1 MSDPYPWQRSSSGG
15 GYNAGRYYSNYYIVS
30 KDRAAGSAATP
41 DPPHPTK
48 LTAPVYWEL
57 LATWCGEVRGVSG
70 MRGTLPPLP
79 DSPAKSVYENCVDPG
94 GSGPLHMRGC
104 GVWVPGD
111 PYILNLSRVDLVLA
125 ERVLGAFDLVSS
137 GSRSQFTSE

>member
-57 LATWCGEVRGVSG
+57 LATWCGEVRRVRDAWHTTATPRLTSKKCLRELCQSG
-70 MRGTLPPLP
+70 RKRASSYARLW
-79 DSPAKSVYENCVDPG
+79 CVG
-94 GSGPLHMRGC
+94 AGGPLYPEPLTR
-104 GVWVPGD
+104 
-111 PYILNLSRVDLVLA
+111 
-125 ERVLGAFDLVSS
+125 
-137 GSRSQFTSE
+137 